1 MLFAQPALMGCV
13 DWGDRCDPEK
23 GSGAAH
29 GVFGS
34 ADKSDV
40 PTEITERLRN
50 DNGHRCEMHHRLSH
64 HRLSHHRLSP
74 HWAVSEKD
82 RRGPS
87 LRALLRVCLVIRG
100 GCARRD
106 VRAHGEEGR
115 QCLRGFAVTRGGQSS
130 HDLSICQ
137 KPPHNSTGNH
147 VKDSGHASGSP
158 ACSWGYFP

>member
-1 MLFAQPALMGCV
+1 MLFAQPAPMGCV
-13 DWGDRCDPEK
+13 DWGARCDPEK

-34 ADKSDV
+34 ADKSNV

-64 HRLSHHRLSP
+64 
-74 HWAVSEKD
+74 WAASEKD
-82 RRGPS
+82 CQGPS
-87 LRALLRVCLVIRG
+87 LRVLLRVCLVIRG
-100 GCARRD
+100 GCARGA

-115 QCLRGFAVTRGGQSS
+115 QCLRGFAVTRGGQSN

-137 KPPHNSTGNH
+137 KPPHTSTGNP
-147 VKDSGHASGSP
+147 VKDSGHTSGSP